1 MRILKAGVIYFALV
15 FGAGFVLGTVRTL
28 WVTPRVGARTAE
40 LVEAPVML
48 AITIFVA
55 RRLVKGFSP
64 PPDPVAS
71 LGMGF
76 SALAL
81 MLVAEFTLVLGLRGL
96 TIRQYFASRDS
107 VAGAVYYFL
116 LAVFALMPLL
126 VARKQPR

>member
-1 MRILKAGVIYFALV
+1 MRILRAGAVYFALV
-15 FGAGFVLGTVRTL
+15 FGAGFVLGTARTL

-48 AITIFVA
+48 AITILAA

-64 PPDPVAS
+64 PPVPVAS

-76 SALAL
+76 SALVL

-96 TIRQYFASRDS
+96 PIRQYLTSRDP

-116 LAVFALMPLL
+116 LAVFALMPFLM
-126 VARKQPR
+126 ARKQPR